1 MQKAKIIVTRLALL
15 LTAAG
20 LACGATDVRAEF
32 ELSGYTGIQTA
43 IDSDVE
49 GDVDGVGEF
58 DFSAGWEG
66 RSFEPPI
73 QYGIRG
79 TWWRN
84 GGNLG
89 FGLELNHTKVY
100 ADDDTLDDEG
110 FDSLE
115 LTDGLNIITAN
126 VFRRFPGTALPVTPY
141 VGGGLGVAVP
151 HVDVKTDESD
161 TFEYQLTG
169 PAVAWVAGITYP
181 VTPSW
186 SVFGEYKGTYS
197 QNDADL
203 DGGGQL
209 ETNIVTNA
217 LNFGVSFN
225 F

>member
-1 MQKAKIIVTRLALL
+1 MRASAAPLLILALL
-15 LTAAG
+15 AAG
-20 LACGATDVRAEF
+20 TARAEF
-32 ELSGYTGIQTA
+32 EISGYTGIQTA
-43 IDSDVE
+43 FDSNVE
-49 GDVDGVGEF
+49 GNDPGGVGEF

-73 QYGIRG
+73 HYGIRG

-100 ADDDTLDDEG
+100 ADDDTLDEEG

-115 LTDGLNIITAN
+115 LSDGLNIITAN
-126 VFRRFPGTALPVTPY
+126 IMRRFPGEERRWTPY
-141 VGGGLGVAVP
+141 VGGGVGVAVP
-151 HVDVKTDESD
+151 HVDVETEGGR

-169 PAVAWVAGITYP
+169 PAVAWMAG
-181 VTPSW
+181 VTVPLTTSW
-186 SVFGEYKGTYS
+186 SVFGEYKGTFS

-203 DGGGQL
+203 DNGGNL
-209 ETNIVTNA
+209 ETDIVTNA